1 MKLIFDSL
9 DSLLAELRDRKV
21 QVVRISPAIYLET
34 GPRTAGVPHLT
45 SRVVVTAALDEHLWA
60 EWRYWVGRGLAEVG
74 DNGLHL
80 PEALRKKANVALA
93 DISKQID
100 DAGLPLR
107 DGMLAPDTAAMD
119 SFRL

>member
-9 DSLLAELRDRKV
+9 DGLLLELRDRKV
-21 QVVRISPAIYLET
+21 QVVRLSPAIHLET

-74 DNGLHL
+74 EQGLHL
-80 PEALRKKANVALA
+80 PEALARKASTALA
-93 DISKQID
+93 DISKRLD
-100 DAGLPLR
+100 DAGLSLR
-107 DGMLAPDTAAMD
+107 DGMLAPDTVAMD
-119 SFRL
+119 SFRR